1 MASVVVIVSPF
12 LIEETSFMLF
22 PSIRVIEYP
31 RFNVESGDS
40 ASNRDSRLSRDAF
53 FFSMFTPIDKL
64 KYSEALAELESIV
77 RTLQSDNCDID
88 RLTILTQRATE
99 LLSACRSRLTAT
111 DNELRSILSSLENE
125 QA

>member
-1 MASVVVIVSPF
+1 MPT
-12 LIEETSFMLF
+12 ENNTK
-22 PSIRVIEYP
+22 
-31 RFNVESGDS
+31 
-40 ASNRDSRLSRDAF
+40 
-53 FFSMFTPIDKL
+53 FTPIDKL

-111 DNELRSILSSLENE
+111 DTELRSILSSLENE